1 MCSTKA
7 RVLWNTAVSWM
18 TATIG
23 AAGWTV
29 GRWTTTTVVKSC
41 WGAGV
46 GAGWPGRPSLGT
58 VGTNEGKRV
67 GGGVGNGGNVGGVGA
82 GVVVRRVV

>member
-1 MCSTKA
+1 
-7 RVLWNTAVSWM
+7 
-18 TATIG
+18 
-23 AAGWTV
+23 
-29 GRWTTTTVVKSC
+29 VVKSC

-58 VGTNEGKRV
+58 GGTNEGKIV

-82 GVVVRRVV
+82 GAVVRRVV